1 MKKFIETIT
10 NIWKIEDL
18 RSRIIY
24 TLGIILI
31 YRLGTHIVLPG
42 IDPVIISSMAKSRQ
56 GGGGILDLLNLFT
69 GGAFARA
76 SIFGLCIMPYISASI
91 VVQLLGI
98 AVPYFQKLQREG
110 ESGRRKINQIT
121 RYLTVAILIPQ
132 GLSYITSLR
141 YQLPAEAFAPTFSR
155 MAAMLI
161 LTSGTMFI
169 MWLGERI
176 TDKGIGN
183 GISDRKSVG

>member
-1 MKKFIETIT
+1 MKRFFETLK

-18 RSRIIY
+18 RSRILY

-42 IDPVIISSMAKSRQ
+42 INPVIISEMANSRQ
-56 GGGGILDLLNLFT
+56 GGTGILDLLNLFT

-76 SIFGLCIMPYISASI
+76 SIFGLGIMPYISASI

-110 ESGRRKINQIT
+110 EVEEGRST
-121 RYLTVAILIPQ
+121 RSPGILLLQ
-132 GLSYITSLR
+132 SLFPR
-141 YQLPAEAFAPTFSR
+141 DSATLPA
-155 MAAMLI
+155 
-161 LTSGTMFI
+161 
-169 MWLGERI
+169 
-176 TDKGIGN
+176 
-183 GISDRKSVG
+183 

>member
-1 MKKFIETIT
+1 MKKFIETIR

-18 RSRIIY
+18 RARIIY

-42 IDPVIISSMAKSRQ
+42 INPVIIADMAKGRQ
-56 GGGGILDLLNLFT
+56 NTGGILDLLNLFT
-69 GGAFARA
+69 GGAFERA
-76 SIFGLCIMPYISASI
+76 SIFGLGIMPYISASI

-98 AVPYFQKLQREG
+98 AVPYFQRLQREG

-121 RYLTVAILIPQ
+121 RYLTVAILLPQ

-141 YQLPAEAFAPTFSR
+141 YQLPAEAFSDQVSPGWLPCLYLLPAPCLSCGWVRRSPTRGSETVFP
-155 MAAMLI
+155 
-161 LTSGTMFI
+161 
-169 MWLGERI
+169 
-176 TDKGIGN
+176 
-183 GISDRKSVG
+183 